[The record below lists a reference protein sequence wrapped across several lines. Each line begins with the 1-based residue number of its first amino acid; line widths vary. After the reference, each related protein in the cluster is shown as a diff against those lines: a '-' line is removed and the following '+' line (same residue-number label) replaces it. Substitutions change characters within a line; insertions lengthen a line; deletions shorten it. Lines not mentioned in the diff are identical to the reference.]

1 MHGPIF
7 DLSREKPLTLEV
19 NSWAMHDGNHISNSR
34 QIFAWRCIPSLTCF
48 GLRIAPSGPNPLEDR
63 AAVRGIT
70 SELAWLMAIV
80 LYRIFNSP
88 HNSDRRKL
96 PKANPPWGLAAL
108 FWGAII
114 HLDKQPRPRSFE
126 PSKNAWKEIGKKL
139 CNMIP
144 NSNERQFFIIT

>member
-1 MHGPIF
+1 VHGPIF

-19 NSWAMHDGNHISNSR
+19 NSWAMHDGNHISKSR
-34 QIFAWRCIPSLTCF
+34 QIFAWRFIPSLTCF

-70 SELAWLMAIV
+70 SELAWLMAVV

-108 FWGAII
+108 FWGQLFTLTSNHDHGVLNPPKMLGRKLA
-114 HLDKQPRPRSFE
+114 
-126 PSKNAWKEIGKKL
+126 KNFA
-139 CNMIP
+139 
-144 NSNERQFFIIT
+144 T